1 MAGKRAMV
9 FNIYNR
15 ISVSFIISG
24 ICILLAVQGS
34 VYGYT
39 GKEITLNLGN
49 AEFVPQNETADYQ
62 ISINVNY
69 SVSDPTLVG
78 KVINA
83 VMKVHSSDGSVIKT
97 TSFPLGFTANST
109 GIAELLTNIPKSA
122 AQNITTETVFT
133 DLNKTNVLSN
143 TIQTPPHID
152 NFIKSISILLL
163 RLLQIHLDY

>member
-1 MAGKRAMV
+1 MV
-9 FNIYNR
+9 LNTCGT
-15 ISVSFIISG
+15 ISVAVIISG
-24 ICILLAVQGS
+24 ICILFAVQVT

-39 GKEITLNLGN
+39 GKEITLKLGN

-78 KVINA
+78 KEINA
-83 VMKVHSSDGSVIKT
+83 VMKVHSPDGSVIKT
-97 TSFPLGFTANST
+97 TSFPLGFIANST

-152 NFIKSISILLL
+152 KFIKSSDITPKVSANST
-163 RLLQIHLDY
+163 